1 MKPNIREPDYR
12 RHVRHE
18 KNCPDDAAADG
29 TSNPAL
35 LFLINSFSLLEM
47 VTINLKWYIRS
58 VQSVSNINYVDKI
71 SRSIINTAQSEPEPE
86 VMSIYFSAMTAFV
99 LFFHVTFLLIM
110 RQINLLYIMI
120 SLKREYNKTYPYM
133 SQDVQ
138 QVDRMCFY
146 SQVL

>member
-71 SRSIINTAQSEPEPE
+71 SRSIINPAQSEPEPE
-86 VMSIYFSAMTAFV
+86 VMSIYFSAMT
-99 LFFHVTFLLIM
+99 TFLLIM